1 MLYGTGSSFPYKSL
15 VHSFVYSLSGFK
27 IFIEDCIQMPMVKM
41 NGENVYIKE
50 KKMLQCGWSLL
61 CSVE

>member
-1 MLYGTGSSFPYKSL
+1 MLYGTGSSFPHKSL
-15 VHSFVYSLSGFK
+15 VHSLVYSLSGFK

-50 KKMLQCGWSLL
+50 KKC
-61 CSVE
+61 CSVGGHCYAL